1 MRVHTLRG
9 FESLPLRQRLGT
21 IPSMSERADL
31 LDAVSRER
39 FDDHGVIMVRS

>member
-9 FESLPLRQRLGT
+9 FESLPLRQRLGI
-21 IPSMSERADL
+21 IPSMSELADL
-31 LDAVSRER
+31 LDEVSRER